1 MSNKMEQLLKVVINI
16 PDIKHIAPKWV
27 ERNAQRLAFRV
38 ILTSGY
44 ITCARHYYPKWTS
57 YFMDE
62 EFRTHGAA
70 LLLGCYLK
78 NGAYPEPA
86 ELANIWAD
94 QMMWLSEEV
103 RQRHLAELVPVASR
117 FLHCLEAELRVRPEF
132 QPIFVADQPRN
143 VHTHRP
149 AAAVGRETTGV
160 WPNPPNGCSRD
171 ELTHPS

>member
-1 MSNKMEQLLKVVINI
+1 MSNKVGQLLSIIVDNLNINNI
-16 PDIKHIAPKWV
+16 LRIQLK
-27 ERNAQRLAFRV
+27 RNSQGQAFQAA
-38 ILTSGY
+38 LTWAY
-44 ITCARHYYPKWTS
+44 LTCARHYYPKWTS

-103 RQRHLAELVPVASR
+103 RQRHIAELVPVASR
-117 FLHCLEAELRVRPEF
+117 FLLCLEAELHVRPEF
-132 QPIFVADQPRN
+132 QPIFVDVEVNEQIK
-143 VHTHRP
+143 
-149 AAAVGRETTGV
+149 
-160 WPNPPNGCSRD
+160 
-171 ELTHPS
+171 ELGPCNYVRRT